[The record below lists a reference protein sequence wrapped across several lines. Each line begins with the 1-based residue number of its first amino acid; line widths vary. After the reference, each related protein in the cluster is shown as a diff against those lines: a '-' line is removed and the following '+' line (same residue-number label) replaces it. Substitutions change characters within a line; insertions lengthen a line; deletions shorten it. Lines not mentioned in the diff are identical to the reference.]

1 MYIIL
6 IVHPLGRQKRSNTA
20 ARTLRHATA
29 PRAPSPLSFCTAS
42 LKSVVAFTRWPV
54 KLSCGWALF
63 ASCQI
68 ALAAHKHLQSN
79 LYSRMVAFDVFRG
92 GEKLETLNMDP
103 SKDTF
108 TVATLDLSFHK
119 NEK

>member
-1 MYIIL
+1 
-6 IVHPLGRQKRSNTA
+6 
-20 ARTLRHATA
+20 
-29 PRAPSPLSFCTAS
+29 
-42 LKSVVAFTRWPV
+42 
-54 KLSCGWALF
+54 
-63 ASCQI
+63 
-68 ALAAHKHLQSN
+68 
-79 LYSRMVAFDVFRG
+79 MVAFDVFRG